1 MFGTE
6 NLVNG
11 CLDII
16 ASFGVTFHTWPV
28 CVGKKNAHIVKKTLF
43 LFLDIQALWTG
54 FDNLKINNNYK
65 WENLGAFI
73 TNRPSAAKFWRVFCF
88 FGEYWLILRV
98 ILKDWLL
105 SATHQTLNKD
115 FKH

>member
-16 ASFGVTFHTWPV
+16 ASFHVTFHTRSV
-28 CVGKKNAHIVKKTLF
+28 CVGKKNAHIVKKMLF
-43 LFLDIQALWTG
+43 LFFDTQALLTG
-54 FDNLKINNNYK
+54 FDNLQTNTNYK

-73 TNRPSAAKFWRVFCF
+73 KNRPSDAK
-88 FGEYWLILRV
+88 L
-98 ILKDWLL
+98 
-105 SATHQTLNKD
+105 
-115 FKH
+115 